1 MDMEGRESAESAG
14 IRTIP
19 TDSTNALRWADMA
32 YDVARVRGLHP
43 SLGDG
48 WVHMDAQNGMLLPD
62 SVSRAVSTAFR
73 GSMPT
78 PSGPHPSAARSSA
91 VLDAARRAVA
101 DLVNG
106 DPAGVVL
113 GADRALLLT
122 SLADAASGRVG
133 LGYEVVVTRLDDEA
147 NIAPWLRAANRY
159 GAKMKWAE
167 VDIETGELPTWQW
180 ESLVTRPTRLVAIAS
195 ASSTLG
201 SVTELREVTK
211 LVHDVGGLVVVDHSA
226 AAPYRLIDI
235 AEVEADVVAVNA
247 IAWGGPPIG
256 ALVFRDAS
264 AIDTFGSVS
273 LDPYATG
280 PARLELGSHQ
290 FGMLAGVVA
299 SVEYLANLDDS
310 AQGTRH
316 ERLAVSMQS
325 SAAYLSGLFDYLLMS
340 LRSLPT
346 LTVIGDPQ
354 ARIPVLSFAMDNV
367 PAERVVQR
375 LADNGILAIAN
386 ASSRVLEV
394 IGVDDIGGAVTV
406 GLAHYSTTAEVD
418 QLVRALASLG

>member
-1 MDMEGRESAESAG
+1 
-14 IRTIP
+14 
-19 TDSTNALRWADMA
+19 MA

-62 SVSRAVSTAFR
+62 SVGRAVSTAFR

-78 PSGPHPSAARSSA
+78 ASGPHPAARRSAA

-101 DLVNG
+101 DLVNA

-113 GADRALLLT
+113 GPDRAVLLT
-122 SLADAASGRVG
+122 SLADAAGARVG

-159 GAKMKWAE
+159 GAKTKWAE
-167 VDIETGELPTWQW
+167 VDIETGELPAWQW
-180 ESLVTRPTRLVAIAS
+180 EKLVTGPTRLVAIAS

-201 SVTELREVTK
+201 TVIELPEVTK
-211 LVHDVGGLVVVDHSA
+211 LVHEVGGLVIVDHSA
-226 AAPYRLIDI
+226 AAPYRLMDI
-235 AEVEADVVAVNA
+235 QEVDADVVAVNA
-247 IAWGGPPIG
+247 GAWGGPPVG
-256 ALVFRDAS
+256 ALAFRDPSMIEA
-264 AIDTFGSVS
+264 FGSVS
-273 LDPYATG
+273 LNPHATG

-290 FGMLAGVVA
+290 FGLLGGLVA
-299 SVEYLANLDDS
+299 SIEYLAGLDDS
-310 AQGTRH
+310 AQGSRR
-316 ERLAVSMQS
+316 ERLMVSMRS
-325 SAAYLSGLFDYLLMS
+325 AAAYLNDVFDYLLMS

-346 LTVIGDPQ
+346 VTVIGNPEV
-354 ARIPVLSFAMDNV
+354 RIPAVSFVIANV

-386 ASSRVLEV
+386 ANSRVLDL
-394 IGVDDIGGAVTV
+394 IGVDDIGGAVTI
-406 GLAHYSTTAEVD
+406 GLSHYSTTAEAD